1 MINDTIAASATSP
14 GLSGIGIIR
23 LSGIEAIDIA
33 EKLFKSK
40 SRKKLSE
47 LEDRKLNYGWMIDPL
62 TNAILDE
69 VLVVYMRSPKT
80 YTREDVVEIN
90 CHGGI
95 VSTER
100 ILNLL
105 VSNGVR
111 LAERGEFTK
120 RAFMNGR
127 LDLTQA
133 EAVMD
138 LVGARTQNS
147 FDISFHQLEGRLSK
161 EINHIRKKLMDM
173 TAQIEV
179 NIDFPEYDEE
189 QMTVVNIES
198 ISREIVYKIDKLI
211 QSSETGK
218 IYKEGIRTLILGK
231 PNVGK
236 SSLMNYLLNENRSI
250 VTDIPGT
257 TRDTIEEYI
266 NLAGIPLKIIDTAG
280 IRNTQDEVEKIG
292 VKKALD
298 KIDMAD
304 LILMVFD
311 ASTAIESED
320 KMILEAIKGKNVI
333 YLLNKTD
340 LPEQINFE
348 ALDTIKNNIIKISIV
363 NNEGLDK
370 IEEKVKAEFLKGSI
384 SVEND
389 IIVNNLR
396 HKDLLHKARK
406 SISEVLES
414 IKNSATLE
422 CLQVDIINTLEYLG
436 EITGESVKD
445 DLIDKIFAEF
455 CIGK

>member
-23 LSGIEAIDIA
+23 LSGSEAIEIA

-69 VLVVYMRSPKT
+69 VLVVYMRSPRT

-105 VSNGVR
+105 VSNGAR

-198 ISREIVYKIDKLI
+198 ISREIVYKIDQLI

-370 IEEKVKAEFLKGSI
+370 IEEKVKAEFLKGSL

-422 CLQVDIINTLEYLG
+422 CLQVDIMNTLEYLG

>member
-23 LSGIEAIDIA
+23 LSGSEAIEIA

-69 VLVVYMRSPKT
+69 VLVVYMRSPRT

-105 VSNGVR
+105 VSNGAR

-198 ISREIVYKIDKLI
+198 ISREIVYKIDQLI

-370 IEEKVKAEFLKGSI
+370 IEEKVKAEFLKGSL

-422 CLQVDIINTLEYLG
+422 CLQVDIMNTLEYLG
-436 EITGESVKD
+436 EITGESIKD

>member
-23 LSGIEAIDIA
+23 LSGSEAIEIA

-69 VLVVYMRSPKT
+69 VLVVYMRSPRT

-105 VSNGVR
+105 VSNGAR

-198 ISREIVYKIDKLI
+198 ISREIVYKIDQLI

-370 IEEKVKAEFLKGSI
+370 IEEKVKAEFLKGSL

-396 HKDLLHKARK
+396 HKDLLYKARK

-422 CLQVDIINTLEYLG
+422 CLQVDIMNTLEYLG